1 MSTWYECKVRYQ
13 KMDQNGK
20 EKKVNEPYL
29 VDAVSF
35 TDAEKRINEMLEP
48 YISGEFQVTNI
59 KIANYSELHPNEN
72 GDRWFK
78 CKVSYIMLDEEK
90 GTEKKSNTYI
100 LMQANDVKE
109 AYEAIEELLHDTV
122 SDYEIPAI
130 AESPIMDVF
139 PFSVNENDE
148 IPENL
153 TPLKEVEE
161 NTLADNE
168 Q

>member
-20 EKKVNEPYL
+20 EKKVTEPYL

-35 TDAEKRINEMLEP
+35 TDAEKRIHEMMEP
-48 YISGEFQVTNI
+48 YISGEFTVTNI
-59 KIANYSELHPNEN
+59 KIANYSELHPDEN

-78 CKVSYIMLDEEK
+78 CKVTFVNLDEEK
-90 GTEKKSNTYI
+90 GVERKSNTYMLI
-100 LMQANDVKE
+100 QANDVKE
-109 AYEAIEELLHDTV
+109 AYDAIDKLLTGTV

-130 AESPIMDVF
+130 QESPIMDVF
-139 PFSVNENDE
+139 PVFDKNNE

-153 TPLKEVEE
+153 TPLKDAEDVSV
-161 NTLADNE
+161 N
-168 Q
+168 

>member
-13 KMDQNGK
+13 KTDQNGK

-59 KIANYSELHPNEN
+59 KIANYNELHPNEA

-78 CKVSYIMLDEEK
+78 CKVAFVNLDEEK
-90 GTEKKSNTYI
+90 GVEKRSNTFMLI
-100 LMQANDVKE
+100 QANNVKE
-109 AYEAIEELLHDTV
+109 AYDSIVELLRGTV

-130 AESPIMDVF
+130 QESPIMDVF
-139 PFSVNENDE
+139 PYFDKDEE
-148 IPENL
+148 IPEHL

-161 NTLADNE
+161 GSLRDN
-168 Q
+168 

>member
-1 MSTWYECKVRYQ
+1 MSTWYECKVKYQ

-35 TDAEKRINEMLEP
+35 TDAEKRINEEMEP

-100 LMQANDVKE
+100 LIQANDVKE

-139 PFSVNENDE
+139 PFSDGGDK

-153 TPLKEVEE
+153 TPLKEIEE
-161 NTLADNE
+161 A
-168 Q
+168 